1 MLRPERF
8 QQSSG
13 MWYGL
18 GVILGFIFFMFT
30 IFSIV
35 TTRQAITTFYNYLTY
50 YLFIASWNVLA
61 DPAVFL
67 NILQQYLQL
76 QFSIPLVNSLFRSYI
91 TNIILNQI
99 ISLAIINAIVISVGV
114 IADIKPVSKIGV
126 GFIVTGVVIGITLWF
141 LLLVI

>member
-1 MLRPERF
+1 
-8 QQSSG
+8 